1 MNVTFPWLSL
11 FIFFLQPQAAQQ
23 VLQEKHPRGAG
34 SHHHVLLPW
43 GYTHFSGCIP
53 QSLVLPGRCSHM
65 VGTPPP
71 PPSPHD
77 LDQAFGQTRGPVPPC
92 HAPPPRTLGVMSWV
106 MQNSRCCRMLS
117 MVW

>member
-71 PPSPHD
+71 PPQVLMIWTKP
-77 LDQAFGQTRGPVPPC
+77 LGKPVDPSHLAMPLL
-92 HAPPPRTLGVMSWV
+92 HAPWASCHG
-106 MQNSRCCRMLS
+106 
-117 MVW
+117 